1 MKQLC
6 LFLGVF
12 HKEEETL
19 NTTKGEMPF
28 VVSFCVNLRIIFC
41 KLLVIFN
48 YWISFGLMNT

>member
-1 MKQLC
+1 MKQPC

-12 HKEEETL
+12 YKEGETL
-19 NTTKGEMPF
+19 NTTKGEILF

-48 YWISFGLMNT
+48 YWMSFGLMNT